1 MRHLPLPP
9 WLSSLAAIRIRT
21 LLVGVVFVA
30 LVLGLIAQTR
40 RAEERERRL
49 REQLGQA
56 RRATNAEQGIRSLF
70 GNLGLV
76 ILEGSTRIEVLQ
88 AGTASTTPGDFPH
101 LFAPAGREFGKEYAD
116 RLGRALLRPEQY
128 GFLNAD
134 DDPVPQVGFRF
145 WSGKDSID
153 ILVDRSGSPH
163 QDIWAI
169 VRDGSGSVIHRG
181 GPVCL
186 DDPVLNGLISEAL
199 RR

>member
-9 WLSSLAAIRIRT
+9 WLGFLAAIRIRT

-30 LVLGLIAQTR
+30 LVLGMIAQTR

-56 RRATNAEQGIRSLF
+56 RRAAHAEQGIRFLF
-70 GNLGLV
+70 GDLGIV
-76 ILEGSTRIEVLQ
+76 ILKGSTRVEVLQ
-88 AGTASTTPGDFPH
+88 AGTASTTPGDSPH
-101 LFAPAGREFGKEYAD
+101 PFVPTDREFGKEYAD

-153 ILVDRSGSPH
+153 ILVDRSSSPH

-169 VRDGSGSVIHRG
+169 VRDGSGSAIHRS
-181 GPVCL
+181 GPICL
-186 DDPVLNGLISEAL
+186 DDPVLDGLINEAL
-199 RR
+199 RQ